1 MSQPIV
7 MRQFGGI
14 RPRTPAALLS
24 DPDGTTSQNC
34 DHAYGELRNAND
46 GFQVSQL
53 AIASQSIYTEDGLL
67 FYSWPGD
74 VDAARSPIAQDP
86 HDRLYYTT
94 GTMFAVTNR
103 DDMLPFGGGP
113 MVNWLVGVPRP
124 TVAPTLAVT
133 AAPTPDNQNWQCV
146 FFYESAGTKYQATN
160 VTLTATTLDAS
171 SSSGTTNAWTFTI
184 PDMAS
189 GTPATAVPQVELIGI
204 NSTTNAQEFDEYS
217 SSSSFVG
224 TLQNAADWAVTLTIS
239 GTTGTVDL
247 APSAQQGANQET
259 VAYTYTYVNAYG
271 EEGPPADPA
280 LATHEIGYEID
291 VTITLDES
299 VLTAG
304 YMQIT
309 EIRVY
314 RTPSGSTVASYF
326 YVGSI
331 YPNYSSPSGPQ
342 YTFNDTVASGD
353 LGEEL
358 SSTNY
363 YPPPQNL
370 VGLNSLPN
378 GILYGWVDNALYF
391 SNAYQ
396 PWAWN
401 PANVLTFP
409 NRIVGSLPM
418 GEGLVMSTTAK
429 PYVIAGST
437 PDAMSAAPL
446 NISLAGVS
454 KWSFANV
461 GGLAMFATQEG
472 IVVIEGAM
480 GSMGYSD
487 RFFTRDV
494 WRQKYQAGFAQMRF
508 AEWDGRL
515 VVWAADGSFTPFM
528 LRFEGMSGTMTEL
541 PNFNGAGSFI
551 NPLNDS
557 FYYTNG
563 KSVLQFNTG
572 VPLQSSWQ
580 SRIIIQQGP
589 ANYGAFEAMCDG
601 EWVLTIYAD
610 DENGVMVKRF
620 QTTLTGNVRDRLP
633 SGYKSR
639 RWQIALQG
647 VGTFRELRIADSMR
661 DLGVI

>member
-24 DPDGTTSQNC
+24 DPDGTISQNC

-46 GFQVSQL
+46 GFEVSQL
-53 AIASQSIYTEDGLL
+53 AVPSQSIYTEDGLL

-86 HDRLYYTT
+86 YDRLYYTT
-94 GTMFAVTNR
+94 GSQFYVTNR
-103 DDMLPFGGGP
+103 DNMLPFGGGP
-113 MVNWLVGVPRP
+113 IVNWAVGVPRP

-133 AAPTPDNQNWQCV
+133 AAPSVGNQKWTCS
-146 FFYESAGTKYQATN
+146 FFYESAGTKYQAAN
-160 VTLTATTLDAS
+160 VTLAANSAEAS
-171 SSSGTTNAWTFTI
+171 STSWTFTV
-184 PDMAS
+184 PDMQD
-189 GTPATAVPQVELIGI
+189 GTPSTAVPEVELIG
-204 NSTTNAQEFDEYS
+204 NNQNTGVQEFDNYS
-217 SSSSFVG
+217 DSSSFTG
-224 TLQNAADWAVTLTIS
+224 STQNTADWDVTLTIS
-239 GTTGTVDL
+239 GTTGTVTL
-247 APSAQQGANQET
+247 TPSAQQGANQET

-271 EEGPPADPA
+271 EEGPPADPT

-291 VTITLDES
+291 VTTTLDES
-299 VLTAG
+299 VLLAG
-304 YMQIT
+304 YLQIT
-309 EIRVY
+309 EIRIY

-331 YPNYSSPSGPQ
+331 YPNYSEAGGPQ
-342 YTFNDTVASGD
+342 YVFNDTVASGD
-353 LGEEL
+353 LAEQL

-363 YPPPQNL
+363 YPPPQSL

-418 GEGLVMSTTAK
+418 GEGMVLSTTAK
-429 PYVIAGST
+429 PYVISGST

-446 NISLAGVS
+446 NITLAGVS

-480 GSMGYSD
+480 GSMTYSD

-494 WRQKYQAGFAQMRF
+494 WRQKYGVGFAQMRF

-515 VVWAADGSFTPFM
+515 VVWASDGSFTPFM
-528 LRFEGMSGTMTEL
+528 LRFEGLSGTMTEL
-541 PNFNGAGSFI
+541 PQFNGTGSFI

-563 KSVLQFNTG
+563 RSVLQFNTG
-572 VPLQSSWQ
+572 MPLQSSWQ
-580 SRIIIQQGP
+580 SRILIQQGT

-610 DENGVMVKRF
+610 DENGVMVQRF
-620 QTTLTGNVRDRLP
+620 QTTLTGNMRDRLP
-633 SGYKSR
+633 AGYKSR
-639 RWQIALQG
+639 RWQIAVQG

-661 DLGVI
+661 DLGLI